1 MILENP
7 PNLVFIGF
15 DWCFVFSYLQ
25 KSGYISHKFSSP
37 VLHNSLPQSQRSAV
51 LDYIIRIFPCLFDL
65 SDLSQ
70 ISTEQSGEHHL
81 FIRNPRLRSLEPFH
95 GLFLPPFQ
103 PVQTARAPC
112 FASAAVRPVPRYCGS
127 ARRPYPD
134 KRNVPGYSG
143 KAAGKS
149 GHFVSDLQPFFI

>member
-25 KSGYISHKFSSP
+25 KLGYISHKFSSP

-70 ISTEQSGEHHL
+70 ISAEHSGEHDL
-81 FIRNPRLRSLEPFH
+81 LI
-95 GLFLPPFQ
+95 GD
-103 PVQTARAPC
+103 AW
-112 FASAAVRPVPRYCGS
+112 AV
-127 ARRPYPD
+127 
-134 KRNVPGYSG
+134 
-143 KAAGKS
+143 
-149 GHFVSDLQPFFI
+149 